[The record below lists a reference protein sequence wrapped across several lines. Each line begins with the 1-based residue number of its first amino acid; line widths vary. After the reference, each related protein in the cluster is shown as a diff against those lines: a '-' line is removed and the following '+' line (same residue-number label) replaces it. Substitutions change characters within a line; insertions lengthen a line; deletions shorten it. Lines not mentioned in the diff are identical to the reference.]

1 VLLAAAAITGWRRP
15 ALFILA
21 AAALVGTV
29 GLLDDAFGFGPLPKL
44 SIEIPAAVLVVSQG
58 VGLGL
63 FDGPMD
69 PVLTVVWL
77 VILTNSFNLLDNM
90 DGALASVGLPISA
103 LLILGGWAT
112 GQTLPLIGGAI
123 LCGAFLGFLLHNWH
137 PARIFMG
144 DAGAL
149 FVGFLLSALV
159 LELHFPSRP
168 QRVIALLAAIFDTS
182 LVVISRVRARRP
194 IYVGSTDHTAHRLLK
209 MGLGIRQ
216 VAAVLLVAT
225 ALSGMLGLAAG
236 LGVAP
241 ALLVVA
247 VLAVLGVALLAGFL
261 MMLAN
266 D

>member
-1 VLLAAAAITGWRRP
+1 
-15 ALFILA
+15 
-21 AAALVGTV
+21 
-29 GLLDDAFGFGPLPKL
+29 
-44 SIEIPAAVLVVSQG
+44 
-58 VGLGL
+58 
-63 FDGPMD
+63 
-69 PVLTVVWL
+69 
-77 VILTNSFNLLDNM
+77 M

-168 QRVIALLAAIFDTS
+168 QRVVALLLLMAPAIFDTS
-182 LVVISRVRARRP
+182 LVVTSRLRARRP

-209 MGLGIRQ
+209 MGLGIQQ
-216 VAAVLLVAT
+216 VAAALLVAT
-225 ALSGMLGLAAG
+225 ALIGGLGLAAG
-236 LGVAP
+236 LGLAP

-247 VLAVLGVALLAGFL
+247 VLAVLGVCLLAVLLRVLVYG
-261 MMLAN
+261 
-266 D
+266 